1 MRDSAGAEVGAES
14 HAAPR
19 RRIRAVASL
28 GGLAVLVALALAA
41 CGDGGPDEGDDATA
55 RPRVVATTSILRE
68 FAERVA
74 GDDASVTG
82 IIPPGVDL
90 HSFQPSTGVAR
101 DIAEADLLI
110 VNGYNAEAGLLETVL
125 ENRRDGV
132 PVIVAAAGLAVL
144 EGGHDHDEDEHDE
157 EEDGHDE
164 EEHDED
170 GDGDDEGGHHDEE
183 EGHDEEEHDHELPAG
198 VSELVTAAGDPHLWL
213 DVANAIGYVENI
225 RDGLVAVDPERRA
238 GYESRAATYVER
250 LRTIDAEVREAVAQI
265 PEERR
270 LLVVYHDAF
279 RYFAAAYGL
288 ELVAA
293 MLPGSAGQE
302 PSAGDVAAIVE
313 AVREAAVPAV
323 YAEPQFD
330 AGVLELVAEES
341 GARVLTLY
349 SGAFDAGSRG
359 AGDAPAVDSYEA
371 MMRANAAAL
380 LDGLGG
386 GE

>member
-1 MRDSAGAEVGAES
+1 MGGWL
-14 HAAPR
+14 
-19 RRIRAVASL
+19 RARGRFSLVA
-28 GGLAVLVALALAA
+28 ALALIATLA
-41 CGDGGPDEGDDATA
+41 LAGCADDQDGEDSGAEADQ
-55 RPRVVATTSILRE
+55 PRVVATTATRRE
-68 FAERVA
+68 FAEHVA
-74 GDDASVTG
+74 GDDARVTG
-82 IIPPGVDL
+82 IVPPGVDL
-90 HSFQPSTGVAR
+90 HSFQPRTSAAR
-101 DIAEADLLI
+101 DVAEADLLI
-110 VNGYNAEAGLLETVL
+110 VNGYGAEEGLIETVL

-250 LRTIDAEVREAVAQI
+250 LLELDSEVRAAVASI

-270 LLVVYHDAF
+270 RLVVLHDAY
-279 RYFAAAYGL
+279 RYFGAAYGL
-288 ELVAA
+288 ETVAA
-293 MLPGSAGQE
+293 ALPSGAAQE
-302 PSAGDVAAIVE
+302 PSAADVAAIVGE
-313 AVREAAVPAV
+313 VREAGIPAV

-330 AGVLELVAEES
+330 AGVLELVAEEA

-349 SGAFDAGSRG
+349 SVPVGDGGG
-359 AGDAPAVDSYEA
+359 AGDGPGIDSYEA

-380 LDGLGG
+380 VAGLGG
-386 GE
+386 PR